1 MSPVI
6 RVSEDLYSRLAG
18 RAEGFDSPANVIE
31 KLLDQVDGKEHRPA
45 SHGKPKQSKRD
56 RTKYSFNGK
65 SYGKGR
71 LVLAVLSEFV
81 RQRSGVTAS
90 DLNRAFP
97 KYLRSP
103 HGPFV
108 PLSEAMKIFEEEGR
122 KRNFINAG
130 EPIEL
135 TDGPVAVSNQW
146 GIKRMRA
153 FLENAE
159 RLGIEI
165 TEAPRKRLSARS
177 KKAKKTGSKASRAGG
192 RSLRGRV
199 VDNWE
204 RTVSP
209 DWDVDKTSSV
219 CVEEDE
225 RLEAENQN
233 PARRFREARLRGHED
248 YIKQWTQGCRFEWL

>member
-6 RVSEDLYSRLAG
+6 RVSEDLYSRLAE

-45 SHGKPKQSKRD
+45 SHSKPEQSNRD

-65 SYGKGR
+65 SFGKGR
-71 LVLAVLSEFV
+71 LVLAVISEFV
-81 RQRSGVTAS
+81 RQRSDVSSS
-90 DLNRAFP
+90 DLYRAFP

-177 KKAKKTGSKASRAGG
+177 TKVKMTSSKASRAGG
-192 RSLRGRV
+192 HSLRRRV
-199 VDNWE
+199 IDDWDH
-204 RTVSP
+204 SGPP

-225 RLEAENQN
+225 RLEAEGRN
-233 PARRFREARLRGHED
+233 PAPRFREARLRGDED
-248 YIKQWTQGCRFEWL
+248 YIKQWTQGCRFDWL